1 MGTSVV
7 DATFSRAPSHLY
19 PAPHPSSTQ
28 ANQAQLCLLLRTLR
42 QQVIAYRTNPDICRS
57 EGALQ
62 FGSASPSNFL
72 SYPTNPITA
81 TTPSPTLHHHLIT
94 RLSLNRIC
102 PLLCLCSDISLL
114 QCSSHCFYPQPQFN
128 TVTSAKL
135 PFSAFPSSPR
145 YRAPSPRDLPGAP
158 PKTCLVLI
166 GLALA
171 YVSPA
176 RPRDE
181 VGRAPGARGGSA
193 AEPVSGAAGVT
204 CPVLGAAGS
213 GGDRGPSSRRRSQL
227 LSRCR
232 HAGLLH
238 HFLQGRPCALVLPG
252 RERLMHRAR

>member
-1 MGTSVV
+1 M

-135 PFSAFPSSPR
+135 PFSAFPSSPFPGCTH
-145 YRAPSPRDLPGAP
+145 AGGDLAEEWP
-158 PKTCLVLI
+158 
-166 GLALA
+166 ALA
-171 YVSPA
+171 QKKRDHYQGWLHPA
-176 RPRDE
+176 SDSCSQSLGQRSLHCCAEGLSGEGVHLQCPCQG
-181 VGRAPGARGGSA
+181 GR
-193 AEPVSGAAGVT
+193 
-204 CPVLGAAGS
+204 
-213 GGDRGPSSRRRSQL
+213 
-227 LSRCR
+227 
-232 HAGLLH
+232 
-238 HFLQGRPCALVLPG
+238 
-252 RERLMHRAR
+252 